1 MVDLSRQKIDT
12 TQYLLGEGW
21 LERGGRGFIVAPSG
35 IGKTVFVAQAGFLWS
50 VGKPAFGLEPYNG
63 KPLKVILVQA
73 ENPKN
78 KTIRTSWMW
87 SHLGFNGGEAKLC
100 QENFYHLPCNDITDN
115 DFVNMLRG
123 LCEDVRPDLLLIDPF
138 NSYTSGSPSDE
149 EKVKQFLRKE
159 LNPLLTERNIGC
171 LIVHHTPKTNN
182 SKTDEYS
189 SVDFRYRMSGSA
201 ELTNWARCVLTVEPT
216 NEERVFEFRIA
227 KAYDESGWTEPTFYF
242 VHTRRN
248 GGVMFW
254 SEATAEQV
262 RKAKGALRNPQDI
275 VKFLRPTTPM
285 TTEQVITMAKADGWK
300 DVEVKHALKSCENPD
315 PLMAMISGEPLKQ
328 TVFNVK
334 LRKPNSKPTDGWQSE
349 PSDEDIAAIVFEA
362 IPANDGIKPSD
373 LESSLYAKVGLTK
386 AETQQALIELE
397 YGSKVKLYSGEGS
410 TKAATY
416 VIRADC
422 EIEWKRLTPS
432 LWLSCWVSL
441 WDYQN
446 PKLKLKPN
454 MIQTRE
460 GGGYRFC

>member
-21 LERGGRGFIVAPSG
+21 LERGGGGFIVAPSG

-334 LRKPNSKPTDGWQSE
+334 LGKPNSKPTDGWQSE

-422 EIEWKRLTPS
+422 EIEWKAAHPQSVVKL
-432 LWLSCWVSL
+432 LGVSMGL
-441 WDYQN
+441 PE
-446 PKLKLKPN
+446 PKTQA
-454 MIQTRE
+454 QTQHDPD
-460 GGGYRFC
+460 